1 MIQRDQYNTSTGTT
15 TVTRFANQIVGL
27 SPGQQGT
34 GGTAPVWA
42 DLNGS
47 NQIETRR
54 LYLSA
59 IDAVFARFGLDGSEA
74 WYLSDHLGS
83 IRGLMNN
90 SGTLIDTIAYDAY
103 GNITSE
109 SSPASGDQF
118 KFASGQYDS
127 MTGLELFGRRYYDL
141 SDGRWTSQDPL
152 GFKAGDT
159 VCIAN
164 AGNAPIAW
172 LSLGPISVDGN
183 ASIGTGGPGLKV
195 GVGIGTGLPAG
206 TVY

>member
-1 MIQRDQYNTSTGTT
+1 LSEAPATEKTAMTAQSNRAYDG
-15 TVTRFANQIVGL
+15 ANPYL
-27 SPGQQGT
+27 
-34 GGTAPVWA
+34 
-42 DLNGS
+42 DFNGS
-47 NQIETRR
+47 GQLTER
-54 LYLSA
+54 YLANPNVLSQFYGQVSA
-59 IDAVFARFGLDGSEA
+59 NGTVQWFLTDNIN
-74 WYLSDHLGS
+74 S
-83 IRGLMNN
+83 IRQV
-90 SGTLIDTIAYDAY
+90 IDTSGSVLGAITYHPY
-103 GNITSE
+103 GNILSQTNAANA
-109 SSPASGDQF
+109 PRFLYAGG
-118 KFASGQYDS
+118 AYDS
-127 MTGLELFGRRYYDL
+127 LTGYDPFGRRYYDP